1 MANFTGAKCEYC
13 KKIFQDSDDIVV
25 CPECGTP
32 YHRDCYNEAGECVN
46 YELHQRGE
54 DWEKFHNDRVE
65 FSENAQNAD
74 NTSENVE
81 TEAVKCPRCGE
92 ENPEDGLFCKKC
104 GLPLTKNQEARPFN
118 DMGNSQNPFP
128 NQQGMPFG
136 TFNGMP
142 PFQAQSVNLMEEEID
157 GHKGKKYVKFL
168 KKNPVYYIVN
178 FFNMSRKKS
187 KMSFNI
193 SAFLFPE
200 YYFFYRKMFG
210 IGALMLILA
219 TILEIP
225 SMIIYFLNGAI
236 SGINLPS
243 FFVNNAQTFQTLEYV
258 CTFIRLIIE
267 IICGCFGNY
276 FYFKKA
282 KTTIEEVE
290 NMDISDE
297 EKNELISQKGG
308 TSGLALAFSITVNV
322 ALVMLS
328 LIVLIMMF
336 K

>member
-13 KKIFQDSDDIVV
+13 KKVFENGDDVVV

-32 YHRDCYNEAGECVN
+32 YHRECYLEAGECINV
-46 YELHQRGE
+46 ELHKRGE
-54 DWEKFHNDRVE
+54 EWQTFHGEELSSDSNNSDADQQQE
-65 FSENAQNAD
+65 QDFSD
-74 NTSENVE
+74 NEL
-81 TEAVKCPRCGE
+81 KCPRCGE
-92 ENPEDGLFCKKC
+92 INPPSGLFCVKC

-128 NQQGMPFG
+128 NQPFG
-136 TFNGMP
+136 GTPFDGAN
-142 PFQAQSVNLMEEEID
+142 PFQTKPINLLEEEIG
-157 GHKGKKYVKFL
+157 GHKGEKYVKFV
-168 KKNPVYYIVN
+168 KKNPVYYVAN
-178 FFNMSRKKS
+178 FFGFSKNKN

-236 SGINLPS
+236 SEINLPS
-243 FFVNNAQTFQTLEYV
+243 FFVNNAQAFQTLEYV

-282 KTTIEEVE
+282 KTTIEKVE

-297 EKNELISQKGG
+297 EKNELISRKGG